1 VAPRPTARTIANT
14 VADGRWLAQ
23 VCASR
28 LLFNQI
34 FVAYAA
40 ILPLLQEA
48 WAMSSAQAGLVQSG
62 WHAGYVVSLF
72 SAGLLAD
79 RFGARRTFLAM
90 SFAGAVASLAF
101 ATFADG
107 AKSALLLYTIA
118 GMFAGG
124 SYTPILAIISQRF
137 APATRGRAM
146 GWYLAA
152 GSLGYA
158 IALGMSGTI
167 VAWGG
172 WRLSLYVAASSAIA
186 GAFYGV
192 WLMRSVRDESHLSHP
207 MAPALDRL
215 REVLRNR
222 PAMKVIWAY
231 TFHSW
236 ELLGVWAWVAAYLAI
251 AAAHG
256 SAVDAKTAG
265 LGALLAGLTHLTS
278 MAGSVIG
285 GHLSDARGRTFVMLL
300 MGSISVAC
308 GFVFGW
314 LVAAP
319 LWLLVAVAMLYNLAG
334 IGDSSTFSTAL
345 TEVVPARILGT
356 AYAIR
361 SVMGFGAGIVSPLA
375 FGFVVDSAR
384 AGGLS
389 ETVLWGLAWSLLAL
403 GGLPGPLVALSL
415 RRMPDAAV
423 MAGGKR

>member
-1 VAPRPTARTIANT
+1 MAPPRTEPTT
-14 VADGRWLAQ
+14 ADSRWLAAI
-23 VCASR
+23 CASR

-48 WAMSSAQAGLVQSG
+48 WGMSSRQAGLVQSG

-72 SAGLLAD
+72 AAGLAAD

-90 SFAGAVASLAF
+90 SFAGGIASIAF
-101 ATFADG
+101 AAFADG
-107 AKSALLLYTIA
+107 ARSALALYTLA
-118 GMFAGG
+118 GVFAGG

-137 APATRGRAM
+137 PPATRGRAM

-158 IALGMSGTI
+158 IALGTSGTI

-172 WRLSLYVAASSAIA
+172 WRMALFVAAGSALA
-186 GAFYGV
+186 GAFYSV
-192 WLMRSVRDESHLSHP
+192 WLMRGVRDEPHLAHP
-207 MAPALDRL
+207 AAPVLERM
-215 REVLRNR
+215 REVVRNR

-236 ELLGVWAWVAAYLAI
+236 ELLGVWAWMPAFLAF
-251 AAAHG
+251 AAARG
-256 SAVDAKTAG
+256 SLDAKAVG

-278 MAGSVIG
+278 MAGSLVG
-285 GHLSDARGRTFVMLL
+285 GAWSDARGRTTVMIG
-300 MGSISVAC
+300 MASVSLAC

-314 LVAAP
+314 LFAAP
-319 LWLLVAVAMLYNLAG
+319 LWILVAVAMLYNLAG
-334 IGDSSTFSTAL
+334 IGDSSVYSTAI
-345 TEVVPARILGT
+345 TEVVPARILGS

-361 SVMGFGAGIVSPLA
+361 SVMGFGAGIVSPWV
-375 FGFVVDSAR
+375 FGAVVDATR
-384 AGGLS
+384 GAGLS
-389 ETVLWGLAWSLLAL
+389 ESAVWGLAWSVLAV
-403 GGLPGPLVALSL
+403 GALPGPLVALSL
-415 RRMPDAAV
+415 RRMPEAAA

>member
-1 VAPRPTARTIANT
+1 MAPPRTESTTADA
-14 VADGRWLAQ
+14 RWLAA

-28 LLFNQI
+28 LLFNQV

-40 ILPLLQEA
+40 ILPLLQDA
-48 WAMSSAQAGLVQSG
+48 WGMSSSEAGLVQSG

-72 SAGLLAD
+72 AAGLLAD
-79 RFGARRTFLAM
+79 RYGARRTFLAM
-90 SFAGAVASLAF
+90 SFAGGIASLAF
-101 ATFADG
+101 AAFSDG
-107 AKSALLLYTIA
+107 MRSALLLYSLA
-118 GMFAGG
+118 GVFAGG

-137 APATRGRAM
+137 PPATRGRAM

-172 WRLSLYVAASSAIA
+172 WRMSLYVAASCAMA

-192 WLMRSVRDESHLSHP
+192 WLMRGVRDEPHLAQP
-207 MAPALDRL
+207 TAPAVQRM

-236 ELLGVWAWVAAYLAI
+236 ELLGVWAWMPAFLAI
-251 AAAHG
+251 AAAQG
-256 SAVDAKTAG
+256 SLDAKAVG

-278 MAGSVIG
+278 MGGSLIG
-285 GHLSDARGRTFVMLL
+285 GAWSDARGRTAVMIG
-300 MGSISVAC
+300 MGGISLAC

-314 LVAAP
+314 LVTAP
-319 LWLLVAVAMLYNLAG
+319 LWILVAVAMLYMLSG
-334 IGDSSTFSTAL
+334 IGDSSTYSTAI
-345 TEVVPARILGT
+345 TEVVPARILGS

-361 SVMGFGAGIVSPLA
+361 SVMGFGAGIVSPWV
-375 FGFVVDSAR
+375 FGLVVDATR
-384 AGGLS
+384 GAGLS
-389 ETVLWGLAWSLLAL
+389 ENAVWGLAWGVLAL
-403 GGLPGPLVALSL
+403 GALPGPLVALSL
-415 RRMPDAAV
+415 RRMPEAAA
-423 MAGGKR
+423 MAEGKR

>member
-1 VAPRPTARTIANT
+1 
-14 VADGRWLAQ
+14 LAA

-48 WAMSSAQAGLVQSG
+48 WGMSSAQAGLVQSG

-90 SFAGAVASLAF
+90 SFSGGLASLAF

-107 AKSALLLYTIA
+107 ARSALVLYTVA

-152 GSLGYA
+152 GSMGYA
-158 IALGMSGTI
+158 IALGMSGTV

-172 WRLSLYVAASSAIA
+172 WRLSLYVAASCAMA

-192 WLMRSVRDESHLSHP
+192 WLMRGVRDEPHLADP
-207 MAPALDRL
+207 TTPALERL
-215 REVLRNR
+215 REVLRNKS
-222 PAMKVIWAY
+222 AMKVIWAY

-236 ELLGVWAWVAAYLAI
+236 ELLGVWAWLAAYLAV
-251 AAAHG
+251 AASRG
-256 SAVDAKTAG
+256 SAVDTKTAG

-285 GHLSDARGRTFVMLL
+285 GHWSDARGRTFVMLV
-300 MGSISVAC
+300 MGTISIAC

-314 LVAAP
+314 LVTAP
-319 LWLLVAVAMLYNLAG
+319 LWLLVAVGMLYNLAG

-361 SVMGFGAGIVSPLA
+361 SVMGFGAGIVSPWA
-375 FGFVVDSAR
+375 FGFAVDAGR
-384 AGGLS
+384 AHGLS
-389 ETVLWGLAWSLLAL
+389 ENAVWGLAWSLLAL

-415 RRMPDAAV
+415 RRMPEAAA
-423 MAGGKR
+423 MAGGRR

>member
-1 VAPRPTARTIANT
+1 VAPPPTAPTI
-14 VADGRWLAQ
+14 ADGRWLAQ

-48 WAMSSAQAGLVQSG
+48 WGMSSAQAGLVQSG

-90 SFAGAVASLAF
+90 SFAGGVASLSF
-101 ATFADG
+101 AAFADG
-107 AKSALLLYTIA
+107 ARSAMALYTVA
-118 GMFAGG
+118 GVFAGG
-124 SYTPILAIISQRF
+124 SYTPILSIISQRF
-137 APATRGRAM
+137 APAKRGRAM

-158 IALGMSGTI
+158 IALGMSGTV

-172 WRLSLYVAASSAIA
+172 WRLSLYVAAASAMA

-192 WLMRSVRDESHLSHP
+192 WLMRGVADEPHLSHP
-207 MAPALDRL
+207 TAPALDRF
-215 REVLRNR
+215 REVLRNK

-236 ELLGVWAWVAAYLAI
+236 ELLGVWAWIAAYLAV
-251 AAAHG
+251 AASQG
-256 SAVDAKTAG
+256 SAVDTKTAG

-285 GHLSDARGRTFVMLL
+285 GHLSDARGRTYVMLV

-314 LVAAP
+314 LVTAP
-319 LWLLVAVAMLYNLAG
+319 LWLLVAVGMLYNLSG
-334 IGDSSTFSTAL
+334 IGDSSTFSTAI

-361 SVMGFGAGIVSPLA
+361 SVMGFGAGIVSPWA
-375 FGFVVDSAR
+375 FGFVLDAAR
-384 AGGLS
+384 HGGLS
-389 ETVLWGLAWSLLAL
+389 ENAVWGLAWSLLAL

-415 RRMPDAAV
+415 RRMPEAAA

>member
-1 VAPRPTARTIANT
+1 MAPPRTGPTT
-14 VADGRWLAQ
+14 ADARWLAAI
-23 VCASR
+23 CAGR

-48 WAMSSAQAGLVQSG
+48 WGMSARQAGLVQSG

-72 SAGLLAD
+72 AAGLAAD

-90 SFAGAVASLAF
+90 SFAGGLASLAF
-101 ATFADG
+101 AAFSDG
-107 AKSALLLYTIA
+107 MRSALALYTLA
-118 GMFAGG
+118 GIFAGG

-137 APATRGRAM
+137 PPATRGRAM

-158 IALGMSGTI
+158 IALGTSGSI

-172 WRLSLYVAASSAIA
+172 WRMSLYVAASCAMA
-186 GAFYGV
+186 GAFYGI
-192 WLMRSVRDESHLSHP
+192 WLMRGVRDEPHLAHP
-207 MAPALDRL
+207 TAPVLQRM
-215 REVLRNR
+215 REVLANR

-236 ELLGVWAWVAAYLAI
+236 ELLGVWAWMPAFLAI

-256 SAVDAKTAG
+256 TLDARAVG

-278 MAGSVIG
+278 MAGSLVG
-285 GHLSDARGRTFVMLL
+285 GAWSDARGRTAVMIG
-300 MGSISVAC
+300 MGSISLAC

-319 LWLLVAVAMLYNLAG
+319 LWILVAVAMLYNLAG
-334 IGDSSTFSTAL
+334 IGDSSVYSTAI
-345 TEVVPARILGT
+345 TEVVPARILGS

-361 SVMGFGAGIVSPLA
+361 SVMGFGAGIVSPWV
-375 FGFVVDSAR
+375 FGAVVDATR
-384 AGGLS
+384 AAGLA
-389 ETVLWGLAWSLLAL
+389 ENAVWGLAWGVLAL
-403 GGLPGPLVALSL
+403 GALPGPLVALSL
-415 RRMPDAAV
+415 RRMPEAAA
-423 MAGGKR
+423 MAEGKR

>member
-1 VAPRPTARTIANT
+1 VAPPPTAPTT
-14 VADGRWLAQ
+14 ADGRWLAQ

-48 WAMSSAQAGLVQSG
+48 WGMSSAQAGLVQSG

-72 SAGLLAD
+72 CAGLLAD
-79 RFGARRTFLAM
+79 RYGARRTFLAM
-90 SFAGAVASLAF
+90 SFAGGIAALSF
-101 ATFADG
+101 AAFADG
-107 AKSALLLYTIA
+107 ARSAMALYTIA
-118 GMFAGG
+118 GVFAGG
-124 SYTPILAIISQRF
+124 SYTPILSIISQRF

-158 IALGMSGTI
+158 IALGMSGTV

-172 WRLSLYVAASSAIA
+172 WRLSLYVAAASAVA

-192 WLMRSVRDESHLSHP
+192 WLMRGVADEPHLSHP
-207 MAPALDRL
+207 TTPAFDRL
-215 REVLRNR
+215 REVLRNK

-236 ELLGVWAWVAAYLAI
+236 ELLGVWAWIAAYLAV
-251 AAAHG
+251 AASQG
-256 SAVDAKTAG
+256 SAVDTKTAG

-285 GHLSDARGRTFVMLL
+285 GHLSDARGRTFVMLV

-314 LVAAP
+314 LVTAP
-319 LWLLVAVAMLYNLAG
+319 LWLLVAVGMLYNLAG
-334 IGDSSTFSTAL
+334 IGDSSTFSTAI

-361 SVMGFGAGIVSPLA
+361 SVMGFGAGIVSPWA
-375 FGFVVDSAR
+375 FGFVLDAAR
-384 AGGLS
+384 HGGLS
-389 ETVLWGLAWSLLAL
+389 ENAVWGLAWSLLAL

-415 RRMPDAAV
+415 RRMPEATA

>member
-1 VAPRPTARTIANT
+1 MAPQPTEPTT
-14 VADGRWLAQ
+14 ADARWLAG

-48 WAMSSAQAGLVQSG
+48 WGMSSAQAGLVQSG

-90 SFAGAVASLAF
+90 SFAGGIASLSF
-101 ATFADG
+101 AAFADG
-107 AKSALLLYTIA
+107 ARSAMALYTLA
-118 GMFAGG
+118 GVFAGG
-124 SYTPILAIISQRF
+124 SYTPILSIISQRF

-158 IALGMSGTI
+158 IALGMSGTV

-172 WRLSLYVAASSAIA
+172 WRLALYVAAASAMA

-192 WLMRSVRDESHLSHP
+192 WLMRSVADEPHLSHP
-207 MAPALDRL
+207 TTPAFDRF
-215 REVLRNR
+215 REVLRNK

-236 ELLGVWAWVAAYLAI
+236 ELLGVWAWIAAYLAV
-251 AAAHG
+251 AASQGA
-256 SAVDAKTAG
+256 AVDTKTAG

-285 GHLSDARGRTFVMLL
+285 GHLSDARGRTFVMLV

-314 LVAAP
+314 LVTAP
-319 LWLLVAVAMLYNLAG
+319 LWLLVAVGMLYNLSG
-334 IGDSSTFSTAL
+334 IGDSSTFSTAI

-361 SVMGFGAGIVSPLA
+361 SVMGFGAGIVSPWA
-375 FGFVVDSAR
+375 FGFVLDAAR
-384 AGGLS
+384 HGGLP
-389 ETVLWGLAWSLLAL
+389 ENAVWGLAWSLLAL

-415 RRMPDAAV
+415 RRMPEATA

>member
-1 VAPRPTARTIANT
+1 MAPPPTAPTI
-14 VADGRWLAQ
+14 ADGRWLAQ

-48 WAMSSAQAGLVQSG
+48 WGMSSAQAGLVQSG

-90 SFAGAVASLAF
+90 SFAGGVASLSF
-101 ATFADG
+101 AAFADG
-107 AKSALLLYTIA
+107 ARSAMALYTVA
-118 GMFAGG
+118 GVFAGG
-124 SYTPILAIISQRF
+124 SYTPILSIISQRF
-137 APATRGRAM
+137 EPAKRGRAM

-158 IALGMSGTI
+158 IALGMSGTV

-172 WRLSLYVAASSAIA
+172 WRLSLYVAAASAMA

-192 WLMRSVRDESHLSHP
+192 WLMRGVADEPHLSHP
-207 MAPALDRL
+207 TTPALVRF
-215 REVLRNR
+215 REVLRNK

-236 ELLGVWAWVAAYLAI
+236 ELLGVWAWIAAYLAV
-251 AAAHG
+251 AASQG
-256 SAVDAKTAG
+256 SAVDTKTAG

-285 GHLSDARGRTFVMLL
+285 GHLSDARGRTYVMLV

-314 LVAAP
+314 LVTAP
-319 LWLLVAVAMLYNLAG
+319 LWLLVAVGMLYNLAG
-334 IGDSSTFSTAL
+334 IGDSSTFSTAI
-345 TEVVPARILGT
+345 TEVENVDESPMPARL
-356 AYAIR
+356 
-361 SVMGFGAGIVSPLA
+361 
-375 FGFVVDSAR
+375 
-384 AGGLS
+384 
-389 ETVLWGLAWSLLAL
+389 
-403 GGLPGPLVALSL
+403 
-415 RRMPDAAV
+415 
-423 MAGGKR
+423 

>member
-1 VAPRPTARTIANT
+1 VAPPRTEPTT
-14 VADGRWLAQ
+14 ADSRWLAAI
-23 VCASR
+23 CASR

-40 ILPLLQEA
+40 ILPLLQGA
-48 WAMSSAQAGLVQSG
+48 WGMSSAQAGLVQSG

-90 SFAGAVASLAF
+90 SFAGGMASLAF

-107 AKSALLLYTIA
+107 ARSALLLYALA
-118 GMFAGG
+118 GMLSGG
-124 SYTPILAIISQRF
+124 SYTPVLAIISQRF
-137 APATRGRAM
+137 PPATRGRAM

-158 IALGMSGTI
+158 IALGTSGTI

-172 WRLSLYVAASSAIA
+172 WRMSLYVAAGCALA

-192 WLMRSVRDESHLSHP
+192 WLMRGVRDEPHLTHP
-207 MAPALDRL
+207 AAPARERI
-215 REVLRNR
+215 REVLRNK

-236 ELLGVWAWVAAYLAI
+236 ELLGVWAWMAAFLAF

-256 SAVDAKTAG
+256 AGMDAKAAG

-278 MAGSVIG
+278 MAGSLIG
-285 GHLSDARGRTFVMLL
+285 GHWSDSRGRTFVMLV
-300 MGSISVAC
+300 MASTSIAC
-308 GFVFGW
+308 GFAFGW
-314 LVAAP
+314 LVTAP
-319 LWLLVAVAMLYNLAG
+319 LWLLVALGMLYNLSG

-345 TEVVPARILGT
+345 TEVVPARILGS

-361 SVMGFGAGIVSPLA
+361 SVMGFGAGIVSPWA
-375 FGFVVDSAR
+375 FGLVLDAAR
-384 AGGLS
+384 GGGLS
-389 ETVLWGLAWSLLAL
+389 ENAAWGLAWGLLAL
-403 GGLPGPLVALSL
+403 GALPGPLVALSL
-415 RRMPDAAV
+415 RRMPEAAA

>member
-1 VAPRPTARTIANT
+1 VAPRPIERTTA
-14 VADGRWLAQ
+14 DSRWLAAI
-23 VCASR
+23 CASR

-48 WAMSSAQAGLVQSG
+48 WGMSASQAGLVQSG

-72 SAGLLAD
+72 AAGLLAD

-90 SFAGAVASLAF
+90 SFAGGIASLCFAAF
-101 ATFADG
+101 SDG
-107 AKSALLLYTIA
+107 MRSALLLYTLA
-118 GMFAGG
+118 GVFAGG

-137 APATRGRAM
+137 PPATRGRAM

-158 IALGMSGTI
+158 IALGTSGTI

-172 WRLSLYVAASSAIA
+172 WRMSLYVAASCAMA
-186 GAFYGV
+186 GAFYGI
-192 WLMRSVRDESHLSHP
+192 WLMRGVRDEPHLAHP
-207 MAPALDRL
+207 VAPALQRM

-236 ELLGVWAWVAAYLAI
+236 ELLGVWAWMPAFLAI

-256 SAVDAKTAG
+256 SLDARAVG

-278 MAGSVIG
+278 MGGSLIG
-285 GHLSDARGRTFVMLL
+285 GAWSDARGRTAVMIG
-300 MGSISVAC
+300 MGSISIAC

-314 LVAAP
+314 LVTAP
-319 LWLLVAVAMLYNLAG
+319 LWILVAVAMLYNLAG
-334 IGDSSTFSTAL
+334 IGDSSTYSTAI
-345 TEVVPARILGT
+345 TEVVPARILGS

-361 SVMGFGAGIVSPLA
+361 SVMGFGAGIVSPWV
-375 FGFVVDSAR
+375 FGAVVDATR
-384 AGGLS
+384 AASLS
-389 ETVLWGLAWSLLAL
+389 ENAVWGLAWSVLAL
-403 GGLPGPLVALSL
+403 GALPGPLVAWSL
-415 RRMPDAAV
+415 RRMPEAAA
-423 MAGGKR
+423 MAEGKR